1 MKKAR
6 ALAWLLVVAL
16 LAMACPAFA
25 DQLNVELAD
34 GAALEMPNGIATDD
48 GGLTLD
54 PGIDMEGIDVDLPG
68 LDLSDGLTD
77 NLFDGVTDAV
87 ENNGKFDSQALGANK
102 PQGNPDND
110 ALFAGYVDM
119 LFGKKDTLGLQRNG
133 WVGDRFTGVVKKA
146 YDYLLKQIKKIAAG
160 TVGDTILY
168 FPKSIVPSSSYDK
181 VAQSMDDIIY
191 ALLAD
196 CPYHFFWFDKT
207 TGWAYNYDNKGL
219 FLALSVAQEYAL
231 KPDSEHYYLYKTDT
245 ALIQSAQ
252 VAVKKAKSVVK
263 KYAGVSDYKKLCGY
277 RDFICKENDYN
288 HDAVNYNWPYGNP
301 WQLIWVFDGDPNTK
315 VVCEGYSKAFQYLC
329 DLSSFSTGVQ
339 SHIVEGDVYDS
350 SGGGAHMWNIVTM
363 GDGKNYH
370 VDITFVDGGFTQA
383 FLCGAEPTQSSN
395 QYCVANDTYYVFDD
409 ITLRTYPASVLKL
422 ATSDFDPSKVKVVKS
437 VKLKKGT
444 KTLKKGQSL
453 SLQRGKSL
461 TLKAVVSPSGAKTTL
476 TWNSNKNAVTVKN
489 GKVTVSKS
497 AKVGTKAKI
506 TVTTANGKSTY
517 VYIVVKK

>member
-34 GAALEMPNGIATDD
+34 GAALEMPEGIATDD

-54 PGIDMEGIDVDLPG
+54 PGIDMDGIDVDLPG
-68 LDLSDGLTD
+68 LDLSNDLSDGLA
-77 NLFDGVTDAV
+77 GAV
-87 ENNGKFDSQALGANK
+87 ENNGAAEGGVASNYQ
-102 PQGNPDND
+102 PQGSWDND

-119 LFGKKDTLGLQRNG
+119 LFGKQDTLGLQRNG
-133 WVGDRFTGVVKKA
+133 WVGDRLTGVA
-146 YDYLLKQIKKIAAG
+146 ADTYNYLAKQIKKVAAG
-160 TVGDTILY
+160 TLSDTQFYI
-168 FPKSIVPSSSYDK
+168 PQSVVPYSSMKEAYKEAVSVLD
-181 VAQSMDDIIY
+181 
-191 ALLAD
+191 ALLVD
-196 CPYHFFWFDKT
+196 FPYHLFWFDKISYYVQY
-207 TGWAYNYDNKGL
+207 GYDYDNG
-219 FLALSVAQEYAL
+219 FYIWFPVAQEYAL
-231 KPDSEHYYLYKTDT
+231 AADASNYYVFKTD
-245 ALIQSAQ
+245 AQLIGSAQ

-288 HDAVNYNWPYGNP
+288 DDAAADPNWPYGNP
-301 WQLIWVFDGDPNTK
+301 WQLIWVFDGDPSTK

-339 SHIVEGDVYDS
+339 SHIVEGDVRQR
-350 SGGGAHMWNIVTM
+350 SGGGGHMWNVVTM

-370 VDITFVDGGFTQA
+370 VDITFVDGGLTQA
-383 FLCGAEPTQSSN
+383 FLCGVEPSQSSN
-395 QYCVANDTYYVFDD
+395 QYSVAGEVLYIFDD
-409 ITLRTYPASVLKL
+409 VTLRTYPASVLKL

-453 SLQRGKSL
+453 SLKRGKSL

-476 TWNSNKNAVTVKN
+476 TWNSNKKAVTVKN

-497 AKVGTKAKI
+497 AKAGTKAKI